1 VEDLDRTARR
11 IESGDA
17 WDETVELV
25 ELDVRRPL
33 DKVVPIRLSAEQ
45 WEELRGQA
53 RERGLS
59 SAALMRTWVLDKLR
73 RVPVS

>member
-1 VEDLDRTARR
+1 VEDLDRTARK

-17 WDETVELV
+17 WDETDAVV
-25 ELDVRRPL
+25 DLDVKRPL

-53 RERGLS
+53 RERGVS
-59 SAALMRTWVLDKLR
+59 PAALMRTWVLEKLR